1 MLPGGSSPLT
11 RGKQLVGRDVGPVV
25 RLIPAHAGKTSRDS
39 STASKEWAHPR
50 SRGENSGAST
60 RTDPLGGSSPL
71 TRGKPRDVL
80 PSFGAAGLIPAHAG
94 KTPASRRRGP
104 SERAHPRSRGENFAG
119 GVDFGGAGGSSPLT
133 RGKLAAQPVDALRR
147 GLIPAHAGK
156 TQPTERPSH
165 EPWAHPR
172 SRGENSHSMTPG
184 TSCGGSSPLT
194 RGKLLGADEDAFAGG
209 LIPAHAGKT
218 LGMRTPASS
227 RWAHPRSR
235 GENMIHAMRACCALG
250 SSPLTRGKQATDR
263 DHHRIAGLI
272 PAHAGKTSRGCLR
285 SWSRWAHP
293 RSRGENLRLY
303 GLGAMNEGSSP
314 LTRGK
319 RGGGRRSRR
328 GGRLIPAHAGKT
340 PASRRRGPSERA
352 HPRSRGENSRGRRG
366 GQSPGGSSPLTRGKR
381 RPRRVVGPPRGLI
394 PAHAGK
400 TTARVAWWSCLRAH
414 PRSRGENFACVDH
427 FRRVRGSSPLTRGK
441 PRRIRDLHA
450 RTGLIPA
457 HAGKTCVA
465 PDHQRGD
472 RAHPRSRGE
481 NTGRGRVCRRASG
494 SSPLTRGKL
503 VL

>member
-1 MLPGGSSPLT
+1 M
-11 RGKQLVGRDVGPVV
+11 
-25 RLIPAHAGKTSRDS
+25 
-39 STASKEWAHPR
+39 WAHPR

-340 PASRRRGPSERA
+340 HEVAEADKARGA
-352 HPRSRGENSRGRRG
+352 HPRSRGENDGAG
-366 GQSPGGSSPLTRGKR
+366 GVVELPAGSSPLTRGKR
-381 RPRRVVGPPRGLI
+381 RQQ
-394 PAHAGK
+394 AAQQHA
-400 TTARVAWWSCLRAH
+400 
-414 PRSRGENFACVDH
+414 
-427 FRRVRGSSPLTRGK
+427 
-441 PRRIRDLHA
+441 
-450 RTGLIPA
+450 TGLIPA
-457 HAGKTCVA
+457 HAGKTCSLALARAVVW
-465 PDHQRGD
+465 
-472 RAHPRSRGE
+472 AHPRSRGE
-481 NTGRGRVCRRASG
+481 NRSGLSSATTRTG
-494 SSPLTRGKL
+494 SSPLTRGKHRGL
-503 VL
+503 RARPRR